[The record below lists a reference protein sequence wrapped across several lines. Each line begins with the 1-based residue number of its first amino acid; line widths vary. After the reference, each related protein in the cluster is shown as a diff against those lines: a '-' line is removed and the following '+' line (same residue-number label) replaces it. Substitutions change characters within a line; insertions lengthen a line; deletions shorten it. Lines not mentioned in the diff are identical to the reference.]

1 MSIQLRRSGV
11 LGLIGLA
18 CVVVM
23 WMQMLAPKFMAAHFS
38 VLDSF
43 FERIGPYYWF
53 LPLAMILLPTVAAIR
68 GSRWWLAVTA
78 LSIAT
83 FVVFLRIVLD

>member
-1 MSIQLRRSGV
+1 MSTRLLRSSV
-11 LGLIGLA
+11 LGSIGLA
-18 CVVVM
+18 CAVVM
-23 WMQMLAPKFMAAHFS
+23 WLEMLVPKFMAAHFS
-38 VLDSF
+38 VL
-43 FERIGPYYWF
+43 ERIGPYYWF

>member
-1 MSIQLRRSGV
+1 MSTQLLRSSV
-11 LGLIGLA
+11 LGSIGLA

-23 WMQMLAPKFMAAHFS
+23 WLEMLVPKFMAAHFS
-38 VLDSF
+38 VL
-43 FERIGPYYWF
+43 ERIGPYYWF

-83 FVVFLRIVLD
+83 FVAFLRIVLD

>member
-1 MSIQLRRSGV
+1 MRFFRRRTDVAGWIGV
-11 LGLIGLA
+11 A
-18 CVVVM
+18 CLVTM
-23 WMQMLAPKFMAAHFS
+23 WLQMLVPKFLAAHFS

-53 LPLAMILLPTVAAIR
+53 LPLAMILLPTFAAIR

-83 FVVFLRIVLD
+83 FVGFLRIVLD

>member
-1 MSIQLRRSGV
+1 MRKQSWASPHRISV
-11 LGLIGLA
+11 LGSIGLA

-23 WMQMLAPKFMAAHFS
+23 WLEMLVPKFVTTHFS
-38 VLDSF
+38 VL
-43 FERIGPYYWF
+43 ERIGPYYWF

>member
-1 MSIQLRRSGV
+1 MSIQLRRSSV